1 MRKYRA
7 LKVAYRHPSVKDQ
20 VEAVLTTSSADPN
33 ITVLW
38 NHRRVPLSYG
48 RHHAGYL
55 CAFRGQPMLRVESE
69 LERRVLRELA
79 DNPSCHALATQPAT
93 FEWHEAGRAC
103 RYTPDALALLD
114 SPPAHW
120 VAWGL
125 NKLCLIEVKPPAVVI
140 EPQIWDQRC
149 RVVAAALGLPLIR
162 LPSLQEVHHAA

>member
-20 VEAVLTTSSADPN
+20 VEPVLTTSSADPN

-79 DNPSCHALATQPAT
+79 DNPSCRALATQPAT
-93 FEWHEAGRAC
+93 FEWDEAGRAC

-120 VAWGL
+120 VTWGL

-140 EPQIWDQRC
+140 EPQIWDQRR